1 MDLASHSVLSL
12 EGNSL
17 QAPLGKGLKPC
28 RLDVKVALGLS
39 HLFSDVPE
47 DPAVSSLGDTWGPP
61 FCHPP
66 QTPLSVLALLL
77 PPQ

>member
-1 MDLASHSVLSL
+1 MGLASHSVLSL

-17 QAPLGKGLKPC
+17 QAPLGKGLKSC
-28 RLDVKVALGLS
+28 RFNVKGSTWS

-47 DPAVSSLGDTWGPP
+47 DQQLAAWGTHGDPP

-66 QTPLSVLALLL
+66 QTPLSALALLL

>member
-1 MDLASHSVLSL
+1 MGLASHSVLSL

-47 DPAVSSLGDTWGPP
+47 DQQLAAWGTHGDPP
-61 FCHPP
+61 F
-66 QTPLSVLALLL
+66 VIL
-77 PPQ
+77 PRPHLVP